1 MTELPASPF
10 YLNFVQP
17 TTVDVEGGLIDLDVF
32 FSGTP
37 PTSTNVS
44 LTLAFDGA
52 SPSPP
57 LSVAVVGSVAQL
69 RGVSVPNPKPW
80 TLGQGNLYT
89 LTVTETTSGDAVT
102 IRSGLRIIG
111 TTTTGVPHA
120 RMTINGEVV
129 KLKGFNRHTLWP
141 DTGAAVTPEQE
152 RIDLGMVKGVNANYI
167 RGGHYPQSQ
176 SWLDLLDENGIA
188 IWEEAL
194 GPGVSTKDIL
204 DPTFMDA
211 QVKAVTSMVHNSI
224 HHPSVILHGFF
235 NEGPSSDPKA
245 CGGYQT
251 LADTVRSLVGNPP
264 TRYATWASDK
274 GRSDVCLNASDVIR

>member
-10 YLNFVQP
+10 YLDFVQP
-17 TTVDVEGGLIDLDVF
+17 TTVDVDAGLIDLDVF

-37 PTSTNVS
+37 PTTTNVS
-44 LTLAFDGA
+44 LTLSFDGA

-57 LSVAVVGSVAQL
+57 ISAAVVGGVAKI

-80 TLGQGNLYT
+80 TLGQGNLFT

-102 IRSGLRIIG
+102 TRSGLRIIG
-111 TTTTGVPHA
+111 KTTVGVPHT
-120 RMTINGEVV
+120 RLTINGEVV

-152 RIDLGMVKGVNANYI
+152 RIDLELVKGVNANYI

-194 GPGVSTKDIL
+194 GPGVSTGDIL
-204 DPTFMDA
+204 NPFFMEN
-211 QVKAVTSMVHNSI
+211 QVRAVTSMVHNSI
-224 HHPSVILHGFF
+224 HHPSVIMHGFF
-235 NEGPSSDPKA
+235 NEGEFLLLFLSLSLSLHCIALTPASPSHLF
-245 CGGYQT
+245 YT
-251 LADTVRSLVGNPP
+251 LLM
-264 TRYATWASDK
+264 Y
-274 GRSDVCLNASDVIR
+274 